1 MLEKKV
7 YVYNKYEYYLEI
19 ILSISIVD
27 MEV

>member
-1 MLEKKV
+1 MLEKIV
-7 YVYNKYEYYLEI
+7 YVYNKHEYYLEI